1 MNKNFLLEDYLKATG
16 VSYKTSGK
24 NIGEGWIGL
33 QECPHCGDKRFHL
46 GINKK
51 VGIYSC
57 WVCKEGGNI
66 IELIQKFENVSY
78 YEAIQIYKNFSISDE
93 KKSNTLLEAIEHAR
107 GKSKQS
113 IPNSIPKNYEL
124 ILPDNLIPL
133 KEALERF
140 SILYEYV
147 SSRGFDEKDVESWG
161 DTYLCTSGKYSGRI
175 IFPVYIEGKFVN
187 YSGRTI
193 INQSLRYLNCPNS
206 EAIIP
211 MKDCLYNYD
220 KWNSGEA
227 VVVCEGIFDVL
238 KTQKLLD
245 RKVIGLFGKQISDNQ
260 LLLISKKKPSKI
272 YLFLDRD
279 AWNTA
284 LEIAGWIK
292 LFTNC
297 MVDIITPELKDPD
310 SYNNKE
316 DMERLFNDTR

>member
-1 MNKNFLLEDYLKATG
+1 MNKNFLLEDYLRATG

-33 QECPHCGDKRFHL
+33 QECPYCKDKRFHL

-51 VGIYSC
+51 AGIYSC
-57 WVCKEGGNI
+57 WICKKSGNI
-66 IELIQKFENVSY
+66 ISLIQELENTSQ
-78 YEAIQIYKNFSISDE
+78 YEAIQIYKNFSISNEE
-93 KKSNTLLEAIEHAR
+93 KSSSLLEAIENAR
-107 GKSKQS
+107 G
-113 IPNSIPKNYEL
+113 ITNSISKVKLEQKPDL
-124 ILPDNLIPL
+124 QLPDNVLPL

-140 SILYEYV
+140 SILQEYI

-161 DTYLCTSGKYSGRI
+161 NIYLCPIGKYSGRI

-220 KWNSGEA
+220 KWNIGES
-227 VVVCEGIFDVL
+227 VIITEGILDCL
-238 KTQKLLD
+238 KTQKLLNK
-245 RKVIGLFGKQISDNQ
+245 KVIALFGKEISDNQ

-279 AWNTA
+279 AWNKA

-297 MVDIITPELKDPD
+297 VVDIITPELKDPD

-316 DMERLFNDTR
+316 DMEGLFK